1 MLSDTSWCLKGG
13 PLDPHPYLYLYL
25 QVGALRQSHGTS
37 QGILGTLSQAEA
49 AGTRV
54 ARVCRNQ
61 ERRNGSSCRVAA
73 PGMVTSEQVPRD
85 P

>member
-1 MLSDTSWCLKGG
+1 M
-13 PLDPHPYLYLYL
+13 
-25 QVGALRQSHGTS
+25 GALRQSHGAS

-49 AGTRV
+49 AGTRA
-54 ARVCRNQ
+54 ARVRRNQ
-61 ERRNGSSCRVAA
+61 KRRNGSGCRMAP